1 MESDYDTI
9 ANYRNRAF
17 RESYKTMKKVML
29 IFPPEWVPTAPY
41 LALPSLAAVLR
52 QNGIETVLKDINVEM
67 YDHFFTP
74 GFLLF
79 VKGKIQD
86 RLKTLKNQ
94 AGALS
99 PEDAEIRQM
108 LSDYQSIDL
117 DHHINKVTR
126 AKRIMRSE
134 EFYEIEKAEWALNAF
149 REVMEYISVAYFPAS
164 IQFYPVESNLNV
176 YRPWV
181 SDDLLKVPFDNNVN
195 VYADICRQLVLRSIK
210 KEKPEVVG
218 ISIGTP
224 VQLMSGITFATLI
237 KEAFPDIHVTIGG
250 NIITRLKDNFAGKPH
265 FFGKAFDS
273 MITYEG
279 EHALVW
285 LVEALSGK
293 RKLSEVSNLIYKD
306 EEGQMHVNETYQE
319 RVDQLPPPDFDGMP
333 WEKYFS
339 PEKLVP
345 YLGTRGCYWG
355 KCTFCDHGAGYIDQ
369 FRAKHADQI
378 VDELEYLKNKLNA
391 KHFMFTDESF
401 PPALF
406 IKLPPM
412 MVERE
417 LDIYWTTLIRF
428 ESQLLE
434 PEIWDMAHKSGC
446 RSLYYGLESA
456 NERIIKL
463 VKKDTDIE
471 AAKINLEQ
479 AKRVGIW
486 SHVMCFYGFPSETE
500 AEAEDTR
507 QFLIDNQHRIPSV
520 EMYFFVLY
528 KNAPV
533 MFQADEYKIKVQD
546 NPEHDMALDFYY
558 TPESGQTTEEAMA
571 RYEKFYQED
580 FNPWAMRINAREHVY
595 LYITKFGTSDLPQ
608 LYVKNN
614 PEAQNH
620 HLAPEVML

>member
-1 MESDYDTI
+1 
-9 ANYRNRAF
+9 
-17 RESYKTMKKVML
+17 ML

-52 QNGIETVLKDINVEM
+52 QNNIETVLKDINVEM
-67 YDHFFTP
+67 FDHFFTP

-79 VKGKIQD
+79 IKGKIQD
-86 RLKTLKNQ
+86 RFKDLKNQ
-94 AGALS
+94 RDPLS
-99 PEDAEIRQM
+99 PEDVEIKQM
-108 LSDYQSIDL
+108 LDDYQRIDL
-117 DHHINKVTR
+117 DHHIQKVTR
-126 AKRIMRSE
+126 AKIIMRSE
-134 EFYEIEKAEWALNAF
+134 EFYEVEKAEWALNAF

-164 IQFYPVESNLNV
+164 IQFYPIESNLNV

-181 SDDLLKVPFDNNVN
+181 SEDLLKVPFDNKVN

-224 VQLMSGITFATLI
+224 VQLMAGITFATLI
-237 KEAFPDIHVTIGG
+237 KEAYPDIHVTVGG
-250 NIITRLKDNFAGKPH
+250 NIITRLKDEFAKLPH

-279 EHALVW
+279 EHSLVW

-293 RKLSEVSNLIYKD
+293 RKISEVSNLIYKD
-306 EEGQMHVNETYQE
+306 EEGQVHVNETYQE

-339 PEKLVP
+339 PVKLVP

-369 FRAKHADQI
+369 FRAKHAEQI
-378 VDELEYLKNKLNA
+378 VDELEYLKNKLNT

-406 IKLPPM
+406 LKLPPM

-434 PEIWDMAHKSGC
+434 PETWDMAHKAGC

-507 QFLIDNQHRIPSV
+507 NFLIENQHRIPSV

-533 MFQADEYKIKVQD
+533 MFAKDEYKIDVKV
-546 NPEHDMALDFYY
+546 NPEHDLALDYYY
-558 TPESGQTTEEAMA
+558 TPESGQTTEEAMR

-580 FNPWAMRINAREHVY
+580 FNPWAMRINAREHVF

-614 PEAQNH
+614 PEAH
-620 HLAPEVML
+620 HLETEVML

>member
-1 MESDYDTI
+1 
-9 ANYRNRAF
+9 
-17 RESYKTMKKVML
+17 MKKVML

-52 QNGIETVLKDINVEM
+52 QNGIDTVLKDINVEM
-67 YDHFFTP
+67 YDHIFTP

-86 RLKTLKNQ
+86 RFKELKRN
-94 AGALS
+94 AANLS
-99 PEDAEIRQM
+99 AQDAELKQM
-108 LSDYQSIDL
+108 LSDYQHIDL
-117 DHHINKVTR
+117 DYHIQKVGR
-126 AKRIMRSE
+126 AKEIMRSE
-134 EFYEIEKAEWALNAF
+134 EFYEVEKSEWALNAF
-149 REVMEYISVAYFPAS
+149 REVMEYVSVAYFPAS

-181 SDDLLKVPFDNNVN
+181 SEDLLKVPFDNKVN

-210 KEKPEVVG
+210 REKPEVVG

-237 KEAFPDIHVTIGG
+237 KEAFPDIHVTVGG
-250 NIITRLKDNFAGKPH
+250 NIITRLKDEFAKKPH

-293 RKLSEVSNLIYKD
+293 RKMNEVSNLIYKD
-306 EEGQMHVNETYQE
+306 EEDQIHVNETYQE

-434 PEIWDMAHKSGC
+434 PEIWDFAHKSGC

-463 VKKDTDIE
+463 VKKDTDIK

-500 AEAEDTR
+500 EEAEDTR
-507 QFLIDNQHRIPSV
+507 RFLIENQHQIPSV

-533 MFQADEYKIKVQD
+533 MYQADEYKIDVKV
-546 NPEHDMALDFYY
+546 NPEHDLALDYYY
-558 TPESGQTTEEAMA
+558 TPESGQTTEEAMD
-571 RYEKFYQED
+571 RYNRFYQED
-580 FNPWAMRINAREHVY
+580 FGPWALRINAREHVF
-595 LYITKFGTSDLPQ
+595 LYITKYGTSDLPQ

-614 PEAQNH
+614 PEAHDNSF
-620 HLAPEVML
+620 APEVML

>member
-1 MESDYDTI
+1 
-9 ANYRNRAF
+9 
-17 RESYKTMKKVML
+17 MKKVML

-52 QNGIETVLKDINVEM
+52 QNGIDTVLKDINVEM
-67 YDHFFTP
+67 YDHIFTP

-79 VKGKIQD
+79 VKSKIQD
-86 RLKTLKNQ
+86 RFKELKQN
-94 AGALS
+94 AANLS
-99 PEDAEIRQM
+99 AEDAELKQM
-108 LSDYQSIDL
+108 LSDYQHIDL
-117 DHHINKVTR
+117 DYHIQKVGR
-126 AKRIMRSE
+126 AKEIMRSE
-134 EFYEIEKAEWALNAF
+134 EFYEVEKSEWALNAF
-149 REVMEYISVAYFPAS
+149 REVMEYVSVAYFPAS
-164 IQFYPVESNLNV
+164 IQFYPIESNLNV

-181 SDDLLKVPFDNNVN
+181 SEDLLKVPFDNKVN
-195 VYADICRQLVLRSIK
+195 VYADICQQLVLRSIK
-210 KEKPEVVG
+210 REKPEVVG

-237 KEAFPDIHVTIGG
+237 KEAFPDIHVTVGG
-250 NIITRLKDNFAGKPH
+250 NIITRLKDEFAKKPH
-265 FFGKAFDS
+265 FFGKVFDS

-279 EHALVW
+279 EHSLVW

-293 RKLSEVSNLIYKD
+293 RKMNEVSNLIYKD
-306 EEGQMHVNETYQE
+306 EEGQIHVNETYQE

-369 FRAKHADQI
+369 FRAKHAEQI
-378 VDELEYLKNKLNA
+378 VDELEYLKNKLNT

-434 PEIWDMAHKSGC
+434 PEIWDAAHQSGC

-463 VKKDTDIE
+463 VKKDTDIK

-500 AEAEDTR
+500 EEAEDTR
-507 QFLIDNQHRIPSV
+507 RFLIENQHQIPSV

-533 MFQADEYKIKVQD
+533 MYQADEYKIDVKV
-546 NPEHDMALDFYY
+546 NPEHDLALDYYY
-558 TPESGQTTEEAMA
+558 TPESGQTTEEAMS
-571 RYEKFYQED
+571 RYERFYQED
-580 FNPWAMRINAREHVY
+580 FGPWALRINAREHVF
-595 LYITKFGTSDLPQ
+595 LYITKYGTSDLPQ

-614 PEAQNH
+614 PEAHDNS
-620 HLAPEVML
+620 LAPEVML

>member
-1 MESDYDTI
+1 
-9 ANYRNRAF
+9 
-17 RESYKTMKKVML
+17 MKKVML

-52 QNGIETVLKDINVEM
+52 QNNIETVLKDINVEM
-67 YDHFFTP
+67 FDHFFTP

-79 VKGKIQD
+79 IKGKIQD
-86 RLKTLKNQ
+86 RFKALKNQ
-94 AGALS
+94 RDPLS
-99 PEDAEIRQM
+99 PEDVEIKQM
-108 LSDYQSIDL
+108 LDDYQRIDL
-117 DHHINKVTR
+117 DHHIKKVTR
-126 AKRIMRSE
+126 AKIIMRSE
-134 EFYEIEKAEWALNAF
+134 EFYEVEKAEWALNAF

-164 IQFYPVESNLNV
+164 IQFYPIESNLNV
-176 YRPWV
+176 YRPWI
-181 SDDLLKVPFDNNVN
+181 SEDLLKVPFDNTVN

-210 KEKPEVVG
+210 KEKPGVVG

-224 VQLMSGITFATLI
+224 VQLMAGITFATLI
-237 KEAFPDIHVTIGG
+237 KEAYPDIHVTVGG
-250 NIITRLKDNFAGKPH
+250 NIITRLKDEFAKLPH

-279 EHALVW
+279 EHSLVW

-293 RKLSEVSNLIYKD
+293 RKISEVSNLIYKD
-306 EEGQMHVNETYQE
+306 EEGQVHVNETYQE

-339 PEKLVP
+339 PVKLVP

-369 FRAKHADQI
+369 FRAKHAEQI
-378 VDELEYLKNKLNA
+378 VDELEYLKNKLNT

-406 IKLPPM
+406 LKLPPM

-434 PEIWDMAHKSGC
+434 PETWDMAHKAGC

-507 QFLIDNQHRIPSV
+507 NFLIENQHRIPSV

-533 MFQADEYKIKVQD
+533 MFAKDEYKIDVKV
-546 NPEHDMALDFYY
+546 NPEHDLALDYYY
-558 TPESGQTTEEAMA
+558 TPESGQTTEEAMR

-580 FNPWAMRINAREHVY
+580 FNPWAMRINAREHVF

-614 PEAQNH
+614 PEAH
-620 HLAPEVML
+620 HLETEVML

>member
-1 MESDYDTI
+1 
-9 ANYRNRAF
+9 
-17 RESYKTMKKVML
+17 MKKVML

-52 QNGIETVLKDINVEM
+52 QNGIDTVLKDINVEM
-67 YDHFFTP
+67 YDHIFTP

-86 RLKTLKNQ
+86 RFKELKQN
-94 AGALS
+94 AANLS
-99 PEDAEIRQM
+99 AKDAELKQM
-108 LSDYQSIDL
+108 LSDYQHIDL
-117 DHHINKVTR
+117 DYHIQKVGR
-126 AKRIMRSE
+126 AKEIMRSE
-134 EFYEIEKAEWALNAF
+134 EFYEVEKSEWALNAF
-149 REVMEYISVAYFPAS
+149 REVMEYVSVAYFPAS
-164 IQFYPVESNLNV
+164 IQFYPIESNLNV

-181 SDDLLKVPFDNNVN
+181 SEDLLKVPFDNKVN
-195 VYADICRQLVLRSIK
+195 VYADICRQLVLRSIR

-237 KEAFPDIHVTIGG
+237 KEAFPDIHVTVGG
-250 NIITRLKDNFAGKPH
+250 NIITRLKDEFSKKPH

-273 MITYEG
+273 IITYEG

-293 RKLSEVSNLIYKD
+293 RKMNEVSNLIYRD

-369 FRAKHADQI
+369 FRAKHAEQI

-434 PEIWDMAHKSGC
+434 PEIWDAAHKSGC

-463 VKKDTDIE
+463 VKKDTDIK

-500 AEAEDTR
+500 EEAEDTR
-507 QFLIDNQHRIPSV
+507 RFLIENQHQIPSV

-533 MFQADEYKIKVQD
+533 MYQADEYKIDVKV
-546 NPEHDMALDFYY
+546 NPEHDLALDYYY
-558 TPESGQTTEEAMA
+558 TPESGQTTEEAMS
-571 RYEKFYQED
+571 RYERFYQED
-580 FNPWAMRINAREHVY
+580 FGPWALRINAREHVF
-595 LYITKFGTSDLPQ
+595 LYITKYGTSDLPQ

-614 PEAQNH
+614 PEARDNS
-620 HLAPEVML
+620 LAPEVML

>member
-1 MESDYDTI
+1 
-9 ANYRNRAF
+9 
-17 RESYKTMKKVML
+17 ML

-52 QNGIETVLKDINVEM
+52 QNNIETVLKDINVEM
-67 YDHFFTP
+67 FDHFFTP

-79 VKGKIQD
+79 IKGKIQD
-86 RLKTLKNQ
+86 RFKSLKNQ
-94 AGALS
+94 RDPLS
-99 PEDAEIRQM
+99 PEDVEIKQM
-108 LSDYQSIDL
+108 LDDYQRIDL
-117 DHHINKVTR
+117 DHHIKKVTR
-126 AKRIMRSE
+126 AKIIMRSE
-134 EFYEIEKAEWALNAF
+134 EFYEVEKAEWALNAF

-164 IQFYPVESNLNV
+164 IQFYPIESNLNV
-176 YRPWV
+176 YRPWI
-181 SDDLLKVPFDNNVN
+181 SEDLLKVPFDNKVN

-210 KEKPEVVG
+210 KEKPGVVG

-224 VQLMSGITFATLI
+224 VQLMAGITFATLI
-237 KEAFPDIHVTIGG
+237 KEAYPDIHVTVGG
-250 NIITRLKDNFAGKPH
+250 NIITRLKDEFAKLPH

-279 EHALVW
+279 EHSLVW

-293 RKLSEVSNLIYKD
+293 RKISEVSNLIYKD
-306 EEGQMHVNETYQE
+306 DEGQVHVNETYQE

-339 PEKLVP
+339 PVKLVP

-369 FRAKHADQI
+369 FRAKHAEQI
-378 VDELEYLKNKLNA
+378 VDELEYLKNKLNT

-406 IKLPPM
+406 LKLPPM

-434 PEIWDMAHKSGC
+434 PETWDMAHKAGC

-507 QFLIDNQHRIPSV
+507 NFLIENQHRIPSV

-533 MFQADEYKIKVQD
+533 MFAKDEYKIDVKV
-546 NPEHDMALDFYY
+546 NPEHDLALDYYY
-558 TPESGQTTEEAMA
+558 TPESGQTTEEAMR

-580 FNPWAMRINAREHVY
+580 FNPWAMRINAREHVF

-614 PEAQNH
+614 PEAH
-620 HLAPEVML
+620 HLETEVML

>member
-1 MESDYDTI
+1 
-9 ANYRNRAF
+9 
-17 RESYKTMKKVML
+17 MKKVML

-52 QNGIETVLKDINVEM
+52 QNGIDTVLKDINVEM
-67 YDHFFTP
+67 YDHIFTP

-79 VKGKIQD
+79 VKSKIQD
-86 RLKTLKNQ
+86 RFKELKQN
-94 AGALS
+94 AANLS
-99 PEDAEIRQM
+99 AEDAELKQM
-108 LSDYQSIDL
+108 LSDYQHIDL
-117 DHHINKVTR
+117 DYHIQKVGR
-126 AKRIMRSE
+126 AKEIMRSE
-134 EFYEIEKAEWALNAF
+134 EFYEVEKSEWALNAF
-149 REVMEYISVAYFPAS
+149 REVMEYVSVAYFPAS
-164 IQFYPVESNLNV
+164 IQFYPIESNLNV

-181 SDDLLKVPFDNNVN
+181 SEDLLKVPFDNKVN
-195 VYADICRQLVLRSIK
+195 VYADICRQLVLRSIR

-237 KEAFPDIHVTIGG
+237 KEAFPDIHVTVGG
-250 NIITRLKDNFAGKPH
+250 NIITRLKDEFAKKPH

-293 RKLSEVSNLIYKD
+293 RKMNEVSNLIYKD

-369 FRAKHADQI
+369 FRAKHAEQI
-378 VDELEYLKNKLNA
+378 VDELEYLKNKLNT

-434 PEIWDMAHKSGC
+434 PEIWDVAHQSGC

-463 VKKDTDIE
+463 VKKDTDIK

-500 AEAEDTR
+500 EEAEDTR
-507 QFLIDNQHRIPSV
+507 RFLIENQHQIPSV

-533 MFQADEYKIKVQD
+533 MFQADEYKIDVTV
-546 NPEHDMALDFYY
+546 NPEHDLALDYYY
-558 TPESGQTTEEAMA
+558 TPESGQTTEEAMS
-571 RYEKFYQED
+571 RYERFYQED
-580 FNPWAMRINAREHVY
+580 FGPWALRINAREHVF
-595 LYITKFGTSDLPQ
+595 LYITKYGTSDLPQ

-614 PEAQNH
+614 PEAHDNS
-620 HLAPEVML
+620 LVPEVML

>member
-1 MESDYDTI
+1 
-9 ANYRNRAF
+9 
-17 RESYKTMKKVML
+17 ML

-52 QNGIETVLKDINVEM
+52 QNNIETVLKDINVEM
-67 YDHFFTP
+67 FDHFFTP

-79 VKGKIQD
+79 IKGKIQD
-86 RLKTLKNQ
+86 RFKALKNQ
-94 AGALS
+94 SGPLS
-99 PEDAEIRQM
+99 SEDVEIKQM
-108 LSDYQSIDL
+108 LDDYQRIDL
-117 DHHINKVTR
+117 DYHIEKVTR
-126 AKRIMRSE
+126 AKIIMRSE
-134 EFYEIEKAEWALNAF
+134 EFYEVEKAEWALNAF

-164 IQFYPVESNLNV
+164 IQFYPIESNLNV
-176 YRPWV
+176 YRPWI
-181 SDDLLKVPFDNNVN
+181 SEDLLKVPFDNKVN

-224 VQLMSGITFATLI
+224 VQLMAGITFATLI
-237 KEAFPDIHVTIGG
+237 KEAYPDIHVTVGG
-250 NIITRLKDNFAGKPH
+250 NIITRLKDEFAKKPH

-293 RKLSEVSNLIYKD
+293 RKMSEVSNLIYKD
-306 EEGQMHVNETYQE
+306 EEGQIHVNETYQE

-333 WEKYFS
+333 WKKYFS

-406 IKLPPM
+406 LKLPPM

-434 PEIWDMAHKSGC
+434 PETWDMAYKAGC

-507 QFLIDNQHRIPSV
+507 NFLIENQHRIPSV

-533 MFQADEYKIKVQD
+533 MFAADEYKIDVKV
-546 NPEHDMALDFYY
+546 NPKHDLALDYYY
-558 TPESGQTTEEAMA
+558 TPESGQTTEEAIQ

-580 FNPWAMRINAREHVY
+580 FNPWAMRINAREHVF

-614 PEAQNH
+614 PEAH
-620 HLAPEVML
+620 HLATEVML

>member
-1 MESDYDTI
+1 
-9 ANYRNRAF
+9 
-17 RESYKTMKKVML
+17 MKKVML

>member
-1 MESDYDTI
+1 LNELGFEEY
-9 ANYRNRAF
+9 
-17 RESYKTMKKVML
+17 MKKVML

-52 QNGIETVLKDINVEM
+52 QNNIETVLKDINVEM
-67 YDHFFTP
+67 FDHFFTP

-79 VKGKIQD
+79 IKGKIQD
-86 RLKTLKNQ
+86 RYKALKNQ
-94 AGALS
+94 REPLS
-99 PEDAEIRQM
+99 PEDVEIKQM
-108 LSDYQSIDL
+108 LEDYQRIDL
-117 DHHINKVTR
+117 DHHIEKVTR
-126 AKRIMRSE
+126 AKIIMRSE
-134 EFYEIEKAEWALNAF
+134 EFYEVEKAEWALNAF

-164 IQFYPVESNLNV
+164 IQFYPIESNLNV

-181 SDDLLKVPFDNNVN
+181 SEDLLKVPFDNKVN

-224 VQLMSGITFATLI
+224 VQLMAGITFATLI
-237 KEAFPDIHVTIGG
+237 KEAYPDIHVTVGG
-250 NIITRLKDNFAGKPH
+250 NIITRLKDEFAKLPH

-279 EHALVW
+279 EHSLVW

-293 RKLSEVSNLIYKD
+293 RKISEVSNLIYKD
-306 EEGQMHVNETYQE
+306 EEGQVHVNETYQE

-339 PEKLVP
+339 PVKLVP

-378 VDELEYLKNKLNA
+378 VDELEYLKNKLNT

-406 IKLPPM
+406 LKLPPM

-434 PEIWDMAHKSGC
+434 PETWDMAHKAGC

-486 SHVMCFYGFPSETE
+486 SHVMCFYGFPSETV

-507 QFLIDNQHRIPSV
+507 NFLLENQHRIPSV

-533 MFQADEYKIKVQD
+533 MFAKDEYKIDVKV
-546 NPEHDMALDFYY
+546 NPEHDLALDYYY
-558 TPESGQTTEEAMA
+558 TPESGQTTEEAMQ

-580 FNPWAMRINAREHVY
+580 FNPWAMRINAREHVF

-614 PEAQNH
+614 PEAL
-620 HLAPEVML
+620 HLETEVML

>member
-1 MESDYDTI
+1 
-9 ANYRNRAF
+9 
-17 RESYKTMKKVML
+17 MKKVML

-52 QNGIETVLKDINVEM
+52 QNGIDTVLKDINVEM
-67 YDHFFTP
+67 YDHIFTP

-79 VKGKIQD
+79 VKSKIQE
-86 RLKTLKNQ
+86 RFKELKQN
-94 AGALS
+94 AANLS
-99 PEDAEIRQM
+99 AEDAELKQM
-108 LSDYQSIDL
+108 LSDYQHIDL
-117 DHHINKVTR
+117 DYHIQKVGR
-126 AKRIMRSE
+126 AKEIMRSE
-134 EFYEIEKAEWALNAF
+134 EFYEVEKSEWALNAF
-149 REVMEYISVAYFPAS
+149 REVMEYVSVAYFPAS
-164 IQFYPVESNLNV
+164 IQFYPIESNLNV

-181 SDDLLKVPFDNNVN
+181 SEDLLKVPFDNKVN

-210 KEKPEVVG
+210 REKPEVVG

-237 KEAFPDIHVTIGG
+237 KEAFPDIHVTVGG
-250 NIITRLKDNFAGKPH
+250 NIITRLKDEFAKKPH

-273 MITYEG
+273 IITYEG

-293 RKLSEVSNLIYKD
+293 RKMNEVSNLIYKD

-369 FRAKHADQI
+369 FRAKHAEQI
-378 VDELEYLKNKLNA
+378 VDELEYLKNKLNT

-434 PEIWDMAHKSGC
+434 PEIWDAAHQSGC

-463 VKKDTDIE
+463 VKKDTDIK

-500 AEAEDTR
+500 EEAEDTR
-507 QFLIDNQHRIPSV
+507 RFLIENQHQIPSV

-533 MFQADEYKIKVQD
+533 MYQADEYKIDVTV
-546 NPEHDMALDFYY
+546 NPEHDLALDYYY
-558 TPESGQTTEEAMA
+558 TPESGQTTEEAMS
-571 RYEKFYQED
+571 RYERFYQED
-580 FNPWAMRINAREHVY
+580 FGPWALRINAREHVF
-595 LYITKFGTSDLPQ
+595 LYITKYGTSDLPQ

-614 PEAQNH
+614 PEAHDNS
-620 HLAPEVML
+620 LAPEVML

>member
-1 MESDYDTI
+1 
-9 ANYRNRAF
+9 
-17 RESYKTMKKVML
+17 V
-29 IFPPEWVPTAPY
+29 
-41 LALPSLAAVLR
+41 
-52 QNGIETVLKDINVEM
+52 
-67 YDHFFTP
+67 
-74 GFLLF
+74 
-79 VKGKIQD
+79 
-86 RLKTLKNQ
+86 
-94 AGALS
+94 
-99 PEDAEIRQM
+99 
-108 LSDYQSIDL
+108 
-117 DHHINKVTR
+117 
-126 AKRIMRSE
+126 
-134 EFYEIEKAEWALNAF
+134 
-149 REVMEYISVAYFPAS
+149 
-164 IQFYPVESNLNV
+164 
-176 YRPWV
+176 
-181 SDDLLKVPFDNNVN
+181 
-195 VYADICRQLVLRSIK
+195 
-210 KEKPEVVG
+210 
-218 ISIGTP
+218 
-224 VQLMSGITFATLI
+224 
-237 KEAFPDIHVTIGG
+237 GG
-250 NIITRLKDNFAGKPH
+250 NIITRLKDEFAKKPH

-293 RKLSEVSNLIYKD
+293 RKMNEVSNLIYKD
-306 EEGQMHVNETYQE
+306 EEDQIHVNETYQE

-434 PEIWDMAHKSGC
+434 PEIWDFAHKSGC

-463 VKKDTDIE
+463 VKKDTDIK

-500 AEAEDTR
+500 EEAEDTR
-507 QFLIDNQHRIPSV
+507 RFLIENQHQIPSV

-533 MFQADEYKIKVQD
+533 MYQADEYKIDVKV
-546 NPEHDMALDFYY
+546 NPEHDLALDYYY
-558 TPESGQTTEEAMA
+558 TPESGQTTEEAMS
-571 RYEKFYQED
+571 RYERFYQED
-580 FNPWAMRINAREHVY
+580 FGPWALRINAREHVF
-595 LYITKFGTSDLPQ
+595 LYITKYGTSDLPQ

-614 PEAQNH
+614 PEAHDNS
-620 HLAPEVML
+620 LAPEVML

>member
-1 MESDYDTI
+1 
-9 ANYRNRAF
+9 
-17 RESYKTMKKVML
+17 
-29 IFPPEWVPTAPY
+29 
-41 LALPSLAAVLR
+41 
-52 QNGIETVLKDINVEM
+52 
-67 YDHFFTP
+67 
-74 GFLLF
+74 
-79 VKGKIQD
+79 
-86 RLKTLKNQ
+86 
-94 AGALS
+94 
-99 PEDAEIRQM
+99 
-108 LSDYQSIDL
+108 
-117 DHHINKVTR
+117 
-126 AKRIMRSE
+126 
-134 EFYEIEKAEWALNAF
+134 
-149 REVMEYISVAYFPAS
+149 
-164 IQFYPVESNLNV
+164 
-176 YRPWV
+176 
-181 SDDLLKVPFDNNVN
+181 
-195 VYADICRQLVLRSIK
+195 
-210 KEKPEVVG
+210 
-218 ISIGTP
+218 
-224 VQLMSGITFATLI
+224 
-237 KEAFPDIHVTIGG
+237 
-250 NIITRLKDNFAGKPH
+250 
-265 FFGKAFDS
+265 
-273 MITYEG
+273 
-279 EHALVW
+279 
-285 LVEALSGK
+285 
-293 RKLSEVSNLIYKD
+293 
-306 EEGQMHVNETYQE
+306 
-319 RVDQLPPPDFDGMP
+319 MP

-339 PEKLVP
+339 PVKLVP

-369 FRAKHADQI
+369 FRAKHAEQI
-378 VDELEYLKNKLNA
+378 VDELEYLKNKLNT

-406 IKLPPM
+406 LKLPPM

-434 PEIWDMAHKSGC
+434 PETWDMAHKAGC

-507 QFLIDNQHRIPSV
+507 NFLIENQHRIPSV

-533 MFQADEYKIKVQD
+533 MFAKDEYKIDVKV
-546 NPEHDMALDFYY
+546 NPEHDLALDYYY
-558 TPESGQTTEEAMA
+558 TPESGQTTEEAMR

-580 FNPWAMRINAREHVY
+580 FNPWAMRINAREHVF

-614 PEAQNH
+614 PEAH
-620 HLAPEVML
+620 HLETEVML

>member
-1 MESDYDTI
+1 
-9 ANYRNRAF
+9 
-17 RESYKTMKKVML
+17 MKKVML

-52 QNGIETVLKDINVEM
+52 QNGIDTVLKDINVEM
-67 YDHFFTP
+67 YDHIFTP

-79 VKGKIQD
+79 VKSKIQD
-86 RLKTLKNQ
+86 RFKELKQN
-94 AGALS
+94 AANLS
-99 PEDAEIRQM
+99 AEDAELKQM
-108 LSDYQSIDL
+108 LSDYQHIDL
-117 DHHINKVTR
+117 DYHIQKVSR
-126 AKRIMRSE
+126 AKEIMRSE
-134 EFYEIEKAEWALNAF
+134 EFYEVEKSEWALNAF
-149 REVMEYISVAYFPAS
+149 REVMEYVSVAYFPAS
-164 IQFYPVESNLNV
+164 IQFYPIESNLNV

-181 SDDLLKVPFDNNVN
+181 SEDLLKVPFDNKVN

-210 KEKPEVVG
+210 REKPEVVG

-237 KEAFPDIHVTIGG
+237 KEAFPDIHVTVGG
-250 NIITRLKDNFAGKPH
+250 NIITRLKDEFAKKPH

-273 MITYEG
+273 IITYEG

-293 RKLSEVSNLIYKD
+293 RKMNEVSNLIYKD

-369 FRAKHADQI
+369 FRAKHAEQI
-378 VDELEYLKNKLNA
+378 VDELEYLKNKLNT

-434 PEIWDMAHKSGC
+434 PEIWDVAHKSGC

-463 VKKDTDIE
+463 VKKDTDIK

-500 AEAEDTR
+500 EEAEDTR
-507 QFLIDNQHRIPSV
+507 RFLIENQHQIPSV

-533 MFQADEYKIKVQD
+533 MYQADEYKIDVKV
-546 NPEHDMALDFYY
+546 NPEHDLALDYYY
-558 TPESGQTTEEAMA
+558 TPESGQTTEEAMS
-571 RYEKFYQED
+571 RYERFYQED
-580 FNPWAMRINAREHVY
+580 FGPWALRINAREHVF
-595 LYITKFGTSDLPQ
+595 LYITKYGTSDLPQ

-614 PEAQNH
+614 PEAHDNS
-620 HLAPEVML
+620 LAPEVML

>member
-1 MESDYDTI
+1 M
-9 ANYRNRAF
+9 
-17 RESYKTMKKVML
+17 
-29 IFPPEWVPTAPY
+29 
-41 LALPSLAAVLR
+41 
-52 QNGIETVLKDINVEM
+52 
-67 YDHFFTP
+67 
-74 GFLLF
+74 
-79 VKGKIQD
+79 
-86 RLKTLKNQ
+86 
-94 AGALS
+94 
-99 PEDAEIRQM
+99 
-108 LSDYQSIDL
+108 
-117 DHHINKVTR
+117 
-126 AKRIMRSE
+126 
-134 EFYEIEKAEWALNAF
+134 
-149 REVMEYISVAYFPAS
+149 
-164 IQFYPVESNLNV
+164 
-176 YRPWV
+176 
-181 SDDLLKVPFDNNVN
+181 
-195 VYADICRQLVLRSIK
+195 
-210 KEKPEVVG
+210 
-218 ISIGTP
+218 
-224 VQLMSGITFATLI
+224 
-237 KEAFPDIHVTIGG
+237 
-250 NIITRLKDNFAGKPH
+250 
-265 FFGKAFDS
+265 
-273 MITYEG
+273 
-279 EHALVW
+279 VW

-293 RKLSEVSNLIYKD
+293 RKMSEVSNLIYKD

-333 WEKYFS
+333 WDKYFS

-378 VDELEYLKNKLNA
+378 LDELEYLKNKLNA

-434 PEIWDMAHKSGC
+434 PEMWDMAHKSGC

-500 AEAEDTR
+500 EEAEDTR
-507 QFLIDNQHRIPSV
+507 RFLLENQHRIPSV

-533 MFQADEYKIKVQD
+533 MYQADEYKIDVKV
-546 NPEHDMALDFYY
+546 NPEHDLALDYYY
-558 TPESGQTTEEAMA
+558 TPESGQTTEDAMS
-571 RYEKFYQED
+571 RYERFYQED
-580 FNPWAMRINAREHVY
+580 FGPWALRINAREHVF

-614 PEAQNH
+614 PEAHDHN
-620 HLAPEVML
+620 LTPEAMI

>member
-1 MESDYDTI
+1 
-9 ANYRNRAF
+9 
-17 RESYKTMKKVML
+17 MKKVML

-52 QNGIETVLKDINVEM
+52 QNGIDTVLKDINVEM
-67 YDHFFTP
+67 YDHIFTP

-79 VKGKIQD
+79 VKSKIQD
-86 RLKTLKNQ
+86 RFKELKQN
-94 AGALS
+94 AANLS
-99 PEDAEIRQM
+99 AEDAELKQM
-108 LSDYQSIDL
+108 LSDYQHIDL
-117 DHHINKVTR
+117 DYHIQKVSR
-126 AKRIMRSE
+126 AKEIMRSE
-134 EFYEIEKAEWALNAF
+134 EFYEVEKSEWALNAF
-149 REVMEYISVAYFPAS
+149 REVMEYVSVAYFPAS
-164 IQFYPVESNLNV
+164 IQFYPIESNLNV

-181 SDDLLKVPFDNNVN
+181 SEDLLKVPFDNKVN

-237 KEAFPDIHVTIGG
+237 KEAFPDIHVTVGG
-250 NIITRLKDNFAGKPH
+250 NIITRLKDEFAKKPH

-293 RKLSEVSNLIYKD
+293 RKMNEVSNLIYKD

-369 FRAKHADQI
+369 FRAKHAEQI
-378 VDELEYLKNKLNA
+378 VDELEYLKNKLNT

-434 PEIWDMAHKSGC
+434 PEIWDVAHKSGC

-463 VKKDTDIE
+463 VKKDTDIK

-500 AEAEDTR
+500 EEAEDTR
-507 QFLIDNQHRIPSV
+507 RFLIENQHQIPSV

-533 MFQADEYKIKVQD
+533 MFQADEYKIDVTV
-546 NPEHDMALDFYY
+546 NPEHDLALDYYY
-558 TPESGQTTEEAMA
+558 TPESGQTTEEAMS
-571 RYEKFYQED
+571 RYERFYQED
-580 FNPWAMRINAREHVY
+580 FGPWALRINAREHVF
-595 LYITKFGTSDLPQ
+595 LYITKYGTSDLPQ

-614 PEAQNH
+614 PEAH
-620 HLAPEVML
+620 DTALSPK

>member
-1 MESDYDTI
+1 
-9 ANYRNRAF
+9 
-17 RESYKTMKKVML
+17 MKKVML

-41 LALPSLAAVLR
+41 LALHSREAVLI
-52 QNGIETVLKDINVEM
+52 QTDIDTVLKDINVEM
-67 YDHFFTP
+67 YDHIFTP

-79 VKGKIQD
+79 VKSKIQD
-86 RLKTLKNQ
+86 RFKELKQN
-94 AGALS
+94 AANLS
-99 PEDAEIRQM
+99 AEDAELKQM
-108 LSDYQSIDL
+108 LSDYQHIDL
-117 DHHINKVTR
+117 DYHIQKVGR
-126 AKRIMRSE
+126 AKEIMRSE
-134 EFYEIEKAEWALNAF
+134 EFYEVEKSEWALNAF
-149 REVMEYISVAYFPAS
+149 REVMEYVSVAYFPAS
-164 IQFYPVESNLNV
+164 IQFYPIESNLNV

-181 SDDLLKVPFDNNVN
+181 SEDLLKVPFDNKVN

-237 KEAFPDIHVTIGG
+237 KEAFPDIHVTVGG
-250 NIITRLKDNFAGKPH
+250 NIITRLKDEFAKKPH

-293 RKLSEVSNLIYKD
+293 RKMNEVSNLIYKD

-369 FRAKHADQI
+369 FRAKHAEQI
-378 VDELEYLKNKLNA
+378 VDELEYLKNKLNT

-434 PEIWDMAHKSGC
+434 PEIWDVAHQSGC

-463 VKKDTDIE
+463 VKKDTDIK

-486 SHVMCFYGFPSETE
+486 SHVMCFYGFHSETE
-500 AEAEDTR
+500 EEAEDTR
-507 QFLIDNQHRIPSV
+507 RFLIENQHQIPSV

-533 MFQADEYKIKVQD
+533 MFQADEYKIDVTV
-546 NPEHDMALDFYY
+546 NPEHDLALDYYY
-558 TPESGQTTEEAMA
+558 TPESGQTTEEAMS
-571 RYEKFYQED
+571 RYERFYQED
-580 FNPWAMRINAREHVY
+580 FGPWALRINAREHVF

-614 PEAQNH
+614 PEAHDNS
-620 HLAPEVML
+620 LVPEVML

>member
-1 MESDYDTI
+1 
-9 ANYRNRAF
+9 
-17 RESYKTMKKVML
+17 MKKVML

-52 QNGIETVLKDINVEM
+52 QNGIDTVLKDINVEM
-67 YDHFFTP
+67 YDHIFTP

-79 VKGKIQD
+79 VKSKIQD
-86 RLKTLKNQ
+86 RFKELKQN
-94 AGALS
+94 AANLS
-99 PEDAEIRQM
+99 AEDAELKQM
-108 LSDYQSIDL
+108 LSDYQHIDL
-117 DHHINKVTR
+117 DYHIQKVGR
-126 AKRIMRSE
+126 AKEIMRSE
-134 EFYEIEKAEWALNAF
+134 EFYEVEKSEWALNAF
-149 REVMEYISVAYFPAS
+149 REVMEYVSVAYFPAS
-164 IQFYPVESNLNV
+164 IQFYPIESNLNV

-181 SDDLLKVPFDNNVN
+181 SEDLLKVPFDNKVN

-210 KEKPEVVG
+210 REKPEVVG

-237 KEAFPDIHVTIGG
+237 KEAFPDIHVTVGG
-250 NIITRLKDNFAGKPH
+250 NIITRLKDEFAKKPH

-279 EHALVW
+279 EHSLVW

-293 RKLSEVSNLIYKD
+293 RKMNEVSNLIYKD

-369 FRAKHADQI
+369 FRAKHAEQI

-434 PEIWDMAHKSGC
+434 PEIWDVAHKSGC

-463 VKKDTDIE
+463 VKKDTDIK

-500 AEAEDTR
+500 EEAEDTR
-507 QFLIDNQHRIPSV
+507 RFLIENQHQIPSV

-533 MFQADEYKIKVQD
+533 MFQADEYKIDVTV
-546 NPEHDMALDFYY
+546 NPEHDLALDYYY
-558 TPESGQTTEEAMA
+558 TPESGQTTEEAMS
-571 RYEKFYQED
+571 RYERFYQED
-580 FNPWAMRINAREHVY
+580 FGPWALRINAREHVF
-595 LYITKFGTSDLPQ
+595 LYITKYGTSDLPQ

-614 PEAQNH
+614 PEAHDNS
-620 HLAPEVML
+620 LAPEVML